1 MDDNRFALYS
11 NAKATVQ
18 LRSAK
23 RNLDIVSGDLMVGV
37 SNLTPTDSDLTALS
51 REAEE
56 HLRKAG
62 SILESLIKAADGRIR

>member
-37 SNLTPTDSDLTALS
+37 SNLTPADADLTALS

>member
-23 RNLDIVSGDLMVGV
+23 RNLDTVSGDLMVGV
-37 SNLTPTDSDLTALS
+37 SNLTPDDADLTALT

>member
-37 SNLTPTDSDLTALS
+37 SNLTPTDADLTALS